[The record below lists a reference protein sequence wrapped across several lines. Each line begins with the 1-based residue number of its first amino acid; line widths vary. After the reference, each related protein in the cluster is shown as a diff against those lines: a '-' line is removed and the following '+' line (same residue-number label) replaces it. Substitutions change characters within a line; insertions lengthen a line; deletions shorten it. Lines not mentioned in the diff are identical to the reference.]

1 MINIKSMLEKELQ
14 VITEEFVSNSYRYLT
29 SSLIDSIKLRY
40 GYQINISP
48 NSEVPFTKWIELH
61 DNKYQNRIKLN
72 NYSSIPDDSNTI
84 IKLDKYTYAY
94 IRFGLGYVKRTQ
106 PAKRRARYT
115 ESGSQIYIFG
125 KHSKKY
131 YKELK
136 YNLENN
142 IGIKDNVTLYTC
154 KSNLSC
160 NENSLKCE
168 AEDLPSRKLDTLFYE
183 EGIKESII
191 SHIDNFIVN
200 KKIYDSRG
208 LNYKTGILLYGEPGT
223 GKSSLVTALANKYTY
238 DVIMI
243 DINTF
248 DTLDTNGLSTI
259 INNDNKTYI
268 VLLEDIDTLYNLD
281 RNNNANMDEKKIIN
295 KMLQFLDSSISPNNV
310 IFIATTNH
318 IDRLDSAIKRDG
330 RFDLKINVTGLSKEN
345 AIKMIKSF
353 DISSHGVEYI
363 LKSIEK
369 DGRIL
374 NNINQSYLQNKILEY
389 FKYMDNESRLDSI

>member
-1 MINIKSMLEKELQ
+1 MINIKSMVEKEFYS
-14 VITEEFVSNSYRYLT
+14 IIEEFVSNGYGYLT
-29 SSLIDSIKLRY
+29 SSLIDSIKSRY
-40 GYQINISP
+40 GYQVNINP
-48 NSEVPFTKWIELH
+48 NSEVPFTKWVELH
-61 DNKYQNRIKLN
+61 DNEYQNRIKLN
-72 NYSSIPDDSNTI
+72 NYTSIPDDSNTI

-94 IRFGLGYVKRTQ
+94 IRFGLGY
-106 PAKRRARYT
+106 AKRAQSQKRKARPA

-125 KHSKKY
+125 KHAKKY

-154 KSNLSC
+154 KSTSLN

-168 AEDLPSRKLDTLFYE
+168 AEDLSTRKLDTLFYE
-183 EGIKESII
+183 DGIKESII

-248 DTLDTNGLSTI
+248 DTLDTNGLSTV
-259 INNDNKTYI
+259 INNDDKTYI

-281 RNNNANMDEKKIIN
+281 RDNDANIDEKKVIN

-310 IFIATTNH
+310 IFVATTNH

-353 DISSHGVEYI
+353 DISSHGVEYV

-369 DGRIL
+369 DGTNL
-374 NNINQSYLQNKILEY
+374 NSINQSYLQNKILEY
-389 FKYMDNESRLDSI
+389 FKYMESSLESI